1 VTETLDIDASRDGSL
16 NGPARYE
23 RAVPI
28 NQEALMFRL
37 GVFLILLAV
46 LAAPPSRAAIAT
58 AAEAVKAATAP
69 AEPKVN
75 INTAGV
81 KELMTLEGVGRGLAE
96 KIVKYRDANG
106 QFKKPTDLRK
116 VEGLG
121 DALWEKNRTRIV
133 VK

>member
-1 VTETLDIDASRDGSL
+1 
-16 NGPARYE
+16 
-23 RAVPI
+23 
-28 NQEALMFRL
+28 MFPL
-37 GVFLILLAV
+37 ATFLIVLAL
-46 LAAPPSRAAIAT
+46 LAAPPSRVAT
-58 AAEAVKAATAP
+58 AAAEAVNAAAAP

-81 KELMTLEGVGRGLAE
+81 KELMTLNGVGRGLAE
-96 KIVKYRDANG
+96 KIVKYRDSNG

>member
-1 VTETLDIDASRDGSL
+1 
-16 NGPARYE
+16 
-23 RAVPI
+23 
-28 NQEALMFRL
+28 MFPL
-37 GVFLILLAV
+37 GVFLILLALLV
-46 LAAPPSRAAIAT
+46 PPPSRVATAT
-58 AAEAVKAATAP
+58 AAEAVNAAAAP

-81 KELMTLEGVGRGLAE
+81 KELMTLGGVGRGLAE
-96 KIVKYRDANG
+96 KIVKYRDTNG

>member
-1 VTETLDIDASRDGSL
+1 
-16 NGPARYE
+16 
-23 RAVPI
+23 
-28 NQEALMFRL
+28 MFPL
-37 GVFLILLAV
+37 ATFLIVLAF
-46 LAAPPSRAAIAT
+46 LAAPPSRVATAT
-58 AAEAVKAATAP
+58 AAEAVNAAPVP
-69 AEPKVN
+69 ADPKVN

-81 KELMTLEGVGRGLAE
+81 KELMTLNGVGRGLAE
-96 KIVKYRDANG
+96 KIVKYRDTNG

>member
-1 VTETLDIDASRDGSL
+1 MLPLV
-16 NGPARYE
+16 
-23 RAVPI
+23 
-28 NQEALMFRL
+28 
-37 GVFLILLAV
+37 VFLILLAL
-46 LAAPPSRAAIAT
+46 LAAPPSTVAPAV
-58 AAEAVKAATAP
+58 AAEAVNAATAP

-81 KELMTLEGVGRGLAE
+81 KELMTLSGVGRGLAE
-96 KIVKYRDANG
+96 KIVKYRDTNG

>member
-1 VTETLDIDASRDGSL
+1 
-16 NGPARYE
+16 
-23 RAVPI
+23 
-28 NQEALMFRL
+28 MFRL
-37 GVFLILLAV
+37 AVFVILLAL
-46 LAAPPSRAAIAT
+46 LAVPPSRVAIAA
-58 AAEAVKAATAP
+58 AAEAANAATPP
-69 AEPKVN
+69 AEAKVN

-81 KELMTLEGVGRGLAE
+81 KELMTLSGVGRGLAE

>member
-1 VTETLDIDASRDGSL
+1 MFSRVT
-16 NGPARYE
+16 
-23 RAVPI
+23 
-28 NQEALMFRL
+28 
-37 GVFLILLAV
+37 FLILLAL
-46 LAAPPSRAAIAT
+46 LAAPTARVAPAT
-58 AAEAVKAATAP
+58 AAETVSAAAAP

-81 KELMTLEGVGRGLAE
+81 KELMTLSGVGRGLAE